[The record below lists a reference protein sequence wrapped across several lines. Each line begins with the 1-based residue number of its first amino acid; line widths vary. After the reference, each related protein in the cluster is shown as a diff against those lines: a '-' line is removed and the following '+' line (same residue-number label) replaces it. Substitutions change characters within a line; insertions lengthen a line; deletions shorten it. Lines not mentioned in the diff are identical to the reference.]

1 MANMSEDAL
10 FKALLK
16 NKPPQQPPKPPVVQN
31 EPKKEVPRPVP
42 VAQHVEKSEI
52 QEELI
57 EKRLPPPVKPL
68 DLEPVVDSI
77 NRLNSSVNMIY
88 GIMKNIMVP
97 VLVLILVISIAIL
110 VKSK

>member
-31 EPKKEVPRPVP
+31 EPKKEVPRSVP
-42 VAQHVEKSEI
+42 VAQQIEKSEI
-52 QEELI
+52 QEEPI
-57 EKRLPPPVKPL
+57 VKKLPPPVKPL
-68 DLEPVVDSI
+68 GIEPVIDSI
-77 NRLNSSVNMIY
+77 DRLNSSINMIY
-88 GIMKNIMVP
+88 GIMKNVMVP

>member
-10 FKALLK
+10 FKAILK
-16 NKPPQQPPKPPVVQN
+16 NKPPQQPTKPPVAQD

-42 VAQHVEKSEI
+42 VAQHVEKYEI
-52 QEELI
+52 QEQPV
-57 EKRLPPPVKPL
+57 EKKLPPSVKPL
-68 DLEPVVDSI
+68 DLGPVVDSI
-77 NRLNSSVNMIY
+77 NRLNSGVNMIY
-88 GIMKNIMVP
+88 GIMKNVMVP